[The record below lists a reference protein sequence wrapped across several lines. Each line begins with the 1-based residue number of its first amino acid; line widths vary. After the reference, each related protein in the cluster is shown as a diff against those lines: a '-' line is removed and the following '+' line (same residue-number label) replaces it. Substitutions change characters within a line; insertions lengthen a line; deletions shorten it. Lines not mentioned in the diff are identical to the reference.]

1 MELVYVSVLEA
12 EFCEFESR
20 PGHHLTRSGTM
31 KIKDT
36 LDKAYGS
43 IPKETTLNFDLL
55 DLKIKLPFGMR
66 WLVPK
71 KKKDTKTK

>member
-1 MELVYVSVLEA
+1 
-12 EFCEFESR
+12 
-20 PGHHLTRSGTM
+20 M